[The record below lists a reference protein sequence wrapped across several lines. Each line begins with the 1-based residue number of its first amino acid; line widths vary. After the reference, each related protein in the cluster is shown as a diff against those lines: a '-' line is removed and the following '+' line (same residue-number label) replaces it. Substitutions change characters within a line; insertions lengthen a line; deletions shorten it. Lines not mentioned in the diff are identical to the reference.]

1 MFRNCFYNE
10 KQIRPLGG
18 QGPAQSTIQAVHHA
32 IQAQQQAFQAQQ
44 MQEIHN
50 PSQSYFS
57 LQPYYPLQSYY
68 QSQSYYP
75 LQSYYPM

>member
-10 KQIRPLGG
+10 KQMRPLGG

-50 PSQSYFS
+50 PSQSYYS

-68 QSQSYYP
+68 PSQSYYP